1 MTLLIHSAPW
11 LAAMAA
17 LIAASGFF
25 SAGEAA
31 MFYLGY
37 RDRREMAEGT
47 ACERLAIRLL
57 DDSDRLLS
65 AILFWNLTV
74 NVVYFSLS
82 SILALNWESQGY
94 SAAAGALAAASLGGL
109 IFFSELLPKTL
120 AVLRPR
126 FLARTLA
133 IPLAWAV
140 RAVDPILPT
149 LRKIAVLI
157 ERVIWPRFQPE
168 PYLRLRDL
176 EQAVIWSETNAAQL
190 EQEQVVLQNLVHLSE
205 LRAEEVMQPRPSL
218 VVHTLPDSVEAIFSG
233 EYDAA
238 AWSAWLQKLRKS
250 LAPDADFAMLADPHS
265 EEVTA
270 YIPSESLIS
279 GTNLSPAE
287 AVIPIRYVPWCVE
300 AAKVLDELR
309 EAGAP
314 VCAVV
319 NEHGETIGIV
329 SQEDLMRTVFSSW
342 GGRSD
347 WLLRRRAIRV
357 VGPGVWHVD
366 GLTNLRRLA
375 RYFGIEKPASVSVT
389 VAGLIQERLERLPA
403 VGDECEWG
411 PLHFRVLEV
420 SPRGVPLV
428 EVRRPVPRPG
438 KEGAE

>member
-1 MTLLIHSAPW
+1 MTLLIQSAPW
-11 LAAMAA
+11 LAAMAV

-37 RDRREMAEGT
+37 RDRREMAEGN
-47 ACERLAIRLL
+47 ARERLVVRLL

-74 NVVYFSLS
+74 NVLYFSLS

-94 SAAAGALAAASLGGL
+94 SAAAGALAAASLAGL

-126 FLARTLA
+126 FLAKTLVL
-133 IPLAWAV
+133 PLASAV

-176 EQAVIWSETNAAQL
+176 EQAVMWSEANAAQL

-205 LRAEEVMQPRPSL
+205 LRAEEVMQPRPAL
-218 VVHTLPDSVEAIFSG
+218 HVHTLPDSLETIFADD
-233 EYDAA
+233 YDAA
-238 AWSAWLQKLRKS
+238 AWSAWLQDLRKEI
-250 LAPDADFAMLADPHS
+250 APDADFIILVDPHS
-265 EEVTA
+265 EEITA
-270 YIPSESLIS
+270 YIPTDFLIP
-279 GTNLSPAE
+279 GNETPPAE
-287 AVIPIRYVPWCVE
+287 AVVPIRYVPWCIE

-309 EAGAP
+309 ETQAP

-319 NEHGETIGIV
+319 NEHGESIGIV
-329 SQEDLMRTVFSSW
+329 GQEDLMRAIFSSW

-357 VGPGVWHVD
+357 AGPGVWHVD

-403 VGDECEWG
+403 VGDECDWG

-428 EVRRPVPRPG
+428 EVVRPLPRPG
-438 KEGAE
+438 KEDAE